1 MSDLR
6 HWIRSPAHWI
16 ILRRLLWQLAVAGV
30 LLLACGVVYWWV
42 EPHTPHF
49 SDGLWLAFVTASTIG
64 YGDIVPSTHASRIF
78 SVFVVLLGF
87 SVLSLVTAAIAAV
100 FVESQERR
108 IEREILHDMH
118 RQLKAV
124 RDELGSLREEIAR
137 QP

>member
-1 MSDLR
+1 MTLTSF
-6 HWIRSPAHWI
+6 
-16 ILRRLLWQLAVAGV
+16 
-30 LLLACGVVYWWV
+30 LLLACGVVYWCL

-49 SDGLWLAFVTASTIG
+49 VDGLWLAFSTASSLG

-124 RDELGSLREEIAR
+124 RDELGSLRDEIAHKT
-137 QP
+137 

>member
-30 LLLACGVVYWWV
+30 LLLACGVVYWAV

-49 SDGLWLAFVTASTIG
+49 SDGLWLAFVTASTLG

-124 RDELGSLREEIAR
+124 RDELGTLRDEIAR
-137 QP
+137 KP

>member
-1 MSDLR
+1 MSNFR
-6 HWIRSPAHWI
+6 HWVHSPAHWI
-16 ILRRLLWQLAVAGV
+16 ILRRLLWQLSLAGV
-30 LLLACGVVYWWV
+30 LLLACGGVYWWV
-42 EPHTPHF
+42 EPHTPSF

-124 RDELGSLREEIAR
+124 RDELDSLRADIAR
-137 QP
+137 KR